1 MQGHKKKVFMKSLL
15 KALNK
20 FVLILIKDFFL
31 NLKVETFN
39 HE

>member
-20 FVLILIKDFFL
+20 FVLILIKDFFSKFKSR
-31 NLKVETFN
+31 NF
-39 HE
+39 